1 MPLSFT
7 ASTHKTIG
15 ALLTLAGGLLIGA
28 HPAAASEGM
37 PVAQQNALVQK
48 YCAACHDDA
57 RRVGGLS
64 LEHFDAAHVSPG
76 VAAMLL
82 SKLTNGLTLERV
94 KAANT
99 DSEAAA
105 LIDVALKSSAIY
117 AAGVAVPDNAT
128 SHSWINAL
136 SAAADGATEWTM
148 DGSTANQVMTA
159 SIVREVP
166 SAINT
171 ARADIYRLTLTCRAD
186 TREGD
191 MQLTWAPGDLQNGR
205 EIFAEMDGKQSATHK
220 VEVKEW
226 MGTNGHPTRGA
237 GAMVLYSTQDSHD
250 AQTATAIPVRM
261 LTVSNLL
268 REQVVAFPFESLTQA
283 ARQTL
288 SACFGSVTTG
298 Q

>member
-7 ASTHKTIG
+7 VSTRTTIG
-15 ALLTLAGGLLIGA
+15 VLLILAGGLMSGV
-28 HPAAASEGM
+28 PAAAASDRM
-37 PVAQQNALVQK
+37 PIAQQNALVQK

-57 RRVGGLS
+57 RTVGGLS

-82 SKLTNGLTLERV
+82 SKLTNGLTLDRV
-94 KAANT
+94 KAADT
-99 DSEAAA
+99 DPEAGA
-105 LIDVALKSSAIY
+105 LIDAGLKSSAIY
-117 AAGVAVPDNAT
+117 AAGLAVPDNAT
-128 SHSWINAL
+128 SRSWISAL
-136 SAAADGATEWTM
+136 SAAADGAIGWTM
-148 DGSTANQVMTA
+148 DAPADNRVVTA

-166 SAINT
+166 STINS

-186 TREGD
+186 GRQGD

-205 EIFAEMDGKQSATHK
+205 DVVAEIDGKPLASYK
-220 VEVKEW
+220 VETKEW
-226 MGTNGHPTRGA
+226 MGTNGHPTRGI
-237 GAMVLYSTQDSHD
+237 GAMVLSSTQGSPESP
-250 AQTATAIPVRM
+250 ALTAIPLRM

-268 REQVVAFPFESLTQA
+268 REQMVAFPFDGLTQA

-288 SACFGSVTTG
+288 SACFGSVSAG